1 MSRRVSGITFISR
14 LKIEGLKS
22 QIITSFGSNIT
33 KGQKQDS
40 QKFAK
45 ITFDIWLLLMIR
57 ENGHGSYF
65 FFISSDR
72 QDAIF
77 DLFIRTCHNATFN
90 NVI

>member
-57 ENGHGSYF
+57 ENGHGS
-65 FFISSDR
+65 
-72 QDAIF
+72 
-77 DLFIRTCHNATFN
+77 
-90 NVI
+90 